1 MLGYKFIIKR
11 AKTSQKE
18 ALIYSVGGLCIL
30 LATLYMKM
38 KMKLRLQAIRS
49 SCAQNVPKTK
59 CSLEDNIC
67 LFSFI
72 ACLMEGLTA
81 TNPNITMLMYSWISL
96 ISVGSLRVHQ
106 QGEAEEKLVV
116 EQKVGVSEVR
126 MSVTTGVSF
135 LAGRRST
142 TQFADR
148 LTIPDRLVV
157 YLQSGL
163 Q

>member
-1 MLGYKFIIKR
+1 
-11 AKTSQKE
+11 
-18 ALIYSVGGLCIL
+18 
-30 LATLYMKM
+30 M

-81 TNPNITMLMYSWISL
+81 ANPNITMLMYSWISL